1 MSLPWIKLFCEML
14 EDPKMGRMSEW
25 LFCRCVKLFL
35 MAGREGKEGML
46 PPVEDIAWSLRLDED
61 KTAQTLR
68 DLAEVGVTHQT
79 VDGSWWITNFSK
91 RQAISDGAKRTREYR
106 ERLKQQ
112 AVTVTSHVMSPVST
126 STSASDSS
134 SDSSSDSF
142 GFVFKAYEQNFG
154 AITPMIAESVA
165 DSVKEYS
172 AEWVM
177 AALEDSVKA
186 NVRKWSYAEAI
197 LRRWK
202 VDGFRSPGPGK
213 NGTGKKPKKEYD
225 YEALREKAKKEG
237 L

>member
-1 MSLPWIKLFCEML
+1 MKLYIEILDDPKVGMMEEYLFARMIKLFL
-14 EDPKMGRMSEW
+14 
-25 LFCRCVKLFL
+25 V
-35 MAGREGKEGML
+35 AKEINQDGLL
-46 PPVEDIAWSLRLDED
+46 PPVSALAWRLRMNAGSLSE
-61 KTAQTLR
+61 TLSA
-68 DLAEVGVTHQT
+68 LGSIGV
-79 VDGSWWITNFSK
+79 VRETNPGIWLVVNFKK
-91 RQAISDGAKRTREYR
+91 RQEAESSTERSQHFRKRKCNDTLPVVQRS
-106 ERLKQQ
+106 
-112 AVTVTSHVMSPVST
+112 ATSSST
-126 STSASDSS
+126 STSA